1 MLGHILTRRR
11 QKMIRSDRHFTLT
24 KDTVLNGARVLVQSP
39 KRELDAEGNSP
50 KRAFQYAAAWMRVV
64 QAVP

>member
-39 KRELDAEGNSP
+39 KR
-50 KRAFQYAAAWMRVV
+50 AFQYAVAWMRVV
-64 QAVP
+64 QSVP